1 MILTRQRFGNPNS
14 SVLCRWEWARLKR
27 DDFFFLS
34 IIVTY
39 SSAWCPGKIATES
52 KSVAT
57 KDAMMMTT
65 CVWWQ
70 NMRSHR
76 AKQEGKQI
84 GITIDRSIRLI
95 KNLISFNRMEKR
107 DCIRLN
113 HEKKK
118 VWDLIEWW
126 TAITKSTIRT
136 WCYDSDTT
144 ICDRYCRSTCF
155 YRLVV
160 EIFLLVHMPRIVF
173 LIWTHKTNAR
183 NIDCRRVALTFLI
196 ETTLCR
202 RRHMLHI
209 RLYVVRWRRLHSSK
223 QKNFTNWSRW
233 VISVFVK
240 FYFHVRVC
248 VCNNNDKYNIA
259 EIRWNRFP
267 ILFFTFRTDICIT
280 RLVA

>member
-1 MILTRQRFGNPNS
+1 MNCHHEVDNSYVMLWQWHHHMWSILPI
-14 SVLCRWEWARLKR
+14 
-27 DDFFFLS
+27 DMFLS
-34 IIVTY
+34 FGCCDF
-39 SSAWCPGKIATES
+39 SFSAYAANS
-52 KSVAT
+52 FSDL
-57 KDAMMMTT
+57 DAYI
-65 CVWWQ
+65 Q
-70 NMRSHR
+70 
-76 AKQEGKQI
+76 
-84 GITIDRSIRLI
+84 
-95 KNLISFNRMEKR
+95 
-107 DCIRLN
+107 
-113 HEKKK
+113 KK
-118 VWDLIEWW
+118 
-126 TAITKSTIRT
+126 
-136 WCYDSDTT
+136 
-144 ICDRYCRSTCF
+144 
-155 YRLVV
+155 
-160 EIFLLVHMPRIVF
+160 P
-173 LIWTHKTNAR
+173 NAR